1 MFATTSSPPGQRC
14 PSVKPWKPWSV
25 PVDPNLLQRKLCGLL
40 NKITAVNFDGISN
53 KVVKHATSIERG
65 GDPANLNVLAFQ
77 ILRQGI
83 SDATRVE
90 VYGSLCQKIMDEL
103 EGDRI
108 RWRRVDLYHLGDPIH
123 SFEAAM
129 QVHTRREFDCIIAEG
144 RLEDLHALTRFLGEL
159 LVHGVLT
166 PEDVEGIISFLLVET
181 EKNNEDCAVALCRFL
196 LRVFRAPDASRIF
209 NALAIAEGLERV
221 LQEDSIS
228 LKIRYSMMKML
239 ELALDPEPLDTFN
252 STQLR
257 TEAYGLD
264 PELDEQNALVTT
276 VGELVQ
282 SEATNSLRSS
292 CQEQA
297 TSFFM
302 RRKLAPAESFLSTLK
317 PKHRHC
323 FVTSLVSFVLSSSDQ
338 ANASLVALLFSL
350 DTVRRLCREENS
362 FVKGF
367 ESEVFTLDD
376 TVLDVPHAYQLTV
389 IMLYACGLSQ
399 DVVEKLASRIA
410 ATGSD
415 GGDRLLEEYF
425 TLANEAEIPLEH
437 GTAYY
442 SEVSY
447 EYGSD
452 SDAERG
458 AMEGSDSERQ
468 VSSSDVGYAY

>member
-1 MFATTSSPPGQRC
+1 
-14 PSVKPWKPWSV
+14 
-25 PVDPNLLQRKLCGLL
+25 
-40 NKITAVNFDGISN
+40 
-53 KVVKHATSIERG
+53 
-65 GDPANLNVLAFQ
+65 
-77 ILRQGI
+77 
-83 SDATRVE
+83 
-90 VYGSLCQKIMDEL
+90 
-103 EGDRI
+103 
-108 RWRRVDLYHLGDPIH
+108 
-123 SFEAAM
+123 
-129 QVHTRREFDCIIAEG
+129 
-144 RLEDLHALTRFLGEL
+144 
-159 LVHGVLT
+159 
-166 PEDVEGIISFLLVET
+166 
-181 EKNNEDCAVALCRFL
+181 
-196 LRVFRAPDASRIF
+196 
-209 NALAIAEGLERV
+209 
-221 LQEDSIS
+221 
-228 LKIRYSMMKML
+228 ML